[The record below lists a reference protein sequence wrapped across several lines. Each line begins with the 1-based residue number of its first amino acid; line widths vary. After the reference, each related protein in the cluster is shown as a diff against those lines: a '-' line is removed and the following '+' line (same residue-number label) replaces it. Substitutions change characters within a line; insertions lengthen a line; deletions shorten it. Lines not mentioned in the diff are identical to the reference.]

1 MAYNL
6 MLFPIQNISSVIAW
20 ALFPSFARIQNDDAR
35 FRSAYTRSC
44 MLIGLIT
51 FPVMAGIG
59 VIADPFIRTL
69 LGPKWIP
76 VIPVFQILVPVGV
89 VQSIQTT
96 VGQIYLSKGR
106 TDWMFRWGIVSTIC
120 LVTSFVVGVRWG
132 IMIVAASY
140 AIVYGSVVAYAG
152 FAIPFRLIG
161 LTRVRDFAAAL
172 APQIGITLI
181 MASACAML
189 LFVTGT
195 LAAPVRLVLSVS
207 LGIAVYVGLMMLLKP
222 PVIRE
227 LAAVIDQIGHARL
240 SPLVR
245 KYMNAG

>member
-1 MAYNL
+1 
-6 MLFPIQNISSVIAW
+6 
-20 ALFPSFARIQNDDAR
+20 
-35 FRSAYTRSC
+35 
-44 MLIGLIT
+44 
-51 FPVMAGIG
+51 MAGIG

-76 VIPVFQILVPVGV
+76 VIPVFQILVPVGF

-120 LVTSFVVGVRWG
+120 LVISFVIGVQWG
-132 IMIVAASY
+132 IIGVAASY
-140 AIVYGSVVAYAG
+140 AIMYGSVIAYAG

-161 LTRVRDFAAAL
+161 LRVRDFAAAL
-172 APQIGITLI
+172 APQIGITI
-181 MASACAML
+181 VMAAACATL
-189 LFVTGT
+189 LFATGT

-207 LGIAVYVGLMMLLKP
+207 LGIAVYVGLMLSLKP

-227 LAAVIDQIGHARL
+227 LATVIDQFGHTRL
-240 SPLVR
+240 SQLVR
-245 KYMNAG
+245 KCIPVGG